1 MDKKEF
7 EIIPIDKKHKTAAR
21 KLLENEWSSTKV
33 VTKGVLYDCMSL
45 PGYIA
50 VKGGKLAGMITYN
63 ISGKQ
68 CEIITLNSLA
78 EGEGIAEKLIE
89 KVKET
94 AKEEGC
100 LSVRLITTNDNT
112 KAIRYYQKRGFS
124 LIGVHINAINKSR
137 ELKPEIPLTGSG
149 GIPIL
154 HEFEFEIII

>member
-1 MDKKEF
+1 MDKEF
-7 EIIPIDKKHKTAAR
+7 EIVPINKKHKTAAR

-33 VTKGVLYDCMSL
+33 VTNGKVNDYRSL

-50 VKGGKLAGMITYN
+50 VKGGKLAGMITFN

-78 EGEGIAEKLIE
+78 EGEGIAGELIE

-94 AKEEGC
+94 AKEKGC

-124 LIGVHINAINKSR
+124 LIGVHINAVNKSR
-137 ELKPEIPLTGSG
+137 ELKPEIPLTGSD

-154 HEFEFEIII
+154 HEFEFEILI